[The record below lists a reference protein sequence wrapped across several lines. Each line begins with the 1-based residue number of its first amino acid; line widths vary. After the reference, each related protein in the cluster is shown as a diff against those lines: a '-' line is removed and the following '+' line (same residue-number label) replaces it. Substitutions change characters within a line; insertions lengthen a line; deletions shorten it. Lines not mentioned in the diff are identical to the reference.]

1 MGLIDRIKSTRP
13 RAESRAIG
21 GVPWRLRP
29 WDSPFWKFSQGGP
42 LHPARQFFGVDEAL
56 GLPALYSCVRLLA
69 DSLASLPIKT
79 YMKQPTGAGPT
90 IRYSGPSIFD
100 KPSVSGTVYDWMFQ
114 CMTSLLLQGNAWGL
128 ITGRDGYGFPTGI
141 EWISPEDVCV
151 IDDELQPW
159 NPLRS
164 TIYVYGRQMGR
175 DELFHIKAF
184 SVPGR
189 TEGISPLR
197 AFALTVTSGLEAE
210 RYGTDWYK
218 SGGFPPGTFQN
229 NEIEIDAA
237 QAAEI
242 RSALVSSLRRRE
254 PLVYG
259 RDWDYKPV
267 VVPPS
272 ESQFLQ
278 ATQMNA
284 TQIAAVYGLPPDRV
298 GGNRG
303 DSLTY
308 NTVEMSTLQIIEA
321 LRPWLVRLETAF
333 FDIIPANRYVRFN
346 TDALLKTDLRTRTE
360 IYAQQR
366 AFGMKTVDEI
376 RDEEDLPPMPGQAGG
391 EVIPLD
397 VMVAMSRSIRG
408 IPNSMLP
415 QITLEMDL
423 AADKLEDLQKEGLTP
438 QPDQEP
444 LSAPG
449 PATLVGEM
457 IGAARSSHEIDAEAL
472 ADEQF
477 IKAFLAARRKQRARA
492 DGPEYL
498 GPFPVD
504 DRPLA
509 HANGHSNGH
518 SHNGNGRAN

>member
-1 MGLIDRIKSTRP
+1 MRP
-13 RAESRAIG
+13 SG
-21 GVPWRLRP
+21 C
-29 WDSPFWKFSQGGP
+29 
-42 LHPARQFFGVDEAL
+42 
-56 GLPALYSCVRLLA
+56 PALYACVKLLA
-69 DSLASLPIKT
+69 DSLASLPVKT
-79 YMKQPTGAGPT
+79 YLKQPSGTGPT
-90 IRYSGPSIFD
+90 IRWNGPTLFD
-100 KPSVSGTVYDWMFQ
+100 KPSVSGTIYDWLFQ

-141 EWISPEDVCV
+141 EWISPEDVNV
-151 IDDELQPW
+151 VDDEDQPW
-159 NPLRS
+159 NPLRAR
-164 TIYVYGRQMGR
+164 IYVYGRLMDR
-175 DELFHIKAF
+175 NELFHVKAF
-184 SVPGR
+184 SIPGR

-210 RYGTDWYK
+210 RYGTDWYR

-242 RSALVSSLRRRE
+242 RESLVSSLRRRE

-284 TQIAAVYGLPPDRV
+284 TQIAAIYGLPPDRV

-333 FDIIPANRYVRFN
+333 YDIIPANRYIRFN

-366 AFGMKTVDEI
+366 AMGMLTVDEI
-376 RDEEDLPPMPGQAGG
+376 RDREDMEPYPNSAGD
-391 EVIPLD
+391 EKIPLD

-408 IPNSMLP
+408 IPNSMLNS
-415 QITLEMDL
+415 ITLEMDL
-423 AADKLEDLQKEGLTP
+423 AADKLEQLQKEGLTP
-438 QPDQEP
+438 PPDAEP

-449 PATLVGEM
+449 PATLVGQM
-457 IGAARSSHEIDAEAL
+457 VGAARGMADMDPETL
-472 ADEQF
+472 ADDQF
-477 IKAFLAARRKQRARA
+477 VQAFLAARKRRRVQA

-498 GPFPVD
+498 GPWVPD
-504 DRPLA
+504 EQALA
-509 HANGHSNGH
+509 AAS
-518 SHNGNGRAN
+518 NGNGHAGNGNGGGH